1 MVTYQEIIEG
11 IETLPVDEQDNL
23 FKLILKRRTE
33 QRRSEIAANGDRL
46 RQSIE
51 DGTAQRFNSVE
62 DLKSYLFAED
72 DE

>member
-33 QRRSEIAANGDRL
+33 QRRSEIAAILDRL

-51 DGTAQRFNSVE
+51 DGTAQQFNNVE

>member
-51 DGTAQRFNSVE
+51 DGLE
-62 DLKSYLFAED
+62 LI
-72 DE
+72 